1 MIIVL
6 ILIYLLV
13 GVICTA
19 YIYHC
24 DGIVEIEDL
33 DLLAI
38 FGIIFW
44 PFLIL
49 ALFVGYWSTKFINFL
64 LKKFRERSKK

>member
-6 ILIYLLV
+6 ILIYLLL

-44 PFLIL
+44 
-49 ALFVGYWSTKFINFL
+49 STKFINFL